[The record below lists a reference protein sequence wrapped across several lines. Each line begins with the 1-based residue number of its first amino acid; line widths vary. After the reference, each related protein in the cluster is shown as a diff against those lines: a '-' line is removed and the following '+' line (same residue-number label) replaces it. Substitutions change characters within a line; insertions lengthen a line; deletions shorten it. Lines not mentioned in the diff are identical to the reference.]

1 MFRCK
6 GNGILTSVRAT
17 NLSQPR
23 VIAVGQ
29 VDASDITRTAG
40 SLTGSRSWYWGA
52 ETDLAFEEAVH
63 GHEGGCFTHE
73 KIASCGDEGAAD
85 EEREDREMHG
95 GYTDS
100 LGLVIGL
107 IDGYTISQKERKV
120 ERETETRSLV

>member
-23 VIAVGQ
+23 VIAVWQKG
-29 VDASDITRTAG
+29 ASDITRTTG
-40 SLTGSRSWYWGA
+40 SLTGKRRWYSDA
-52 ETDLAFEEAVH
+52 LNLAFEEAVDS
-63 GHEGGCFTHE
+63 HEGVAFTHE

-85 EEREDREMHG
+85 GEREDREMHG

-100 LGLVIGL
+100 PGW
-107 IDGYTISQKERKV
+107 
-120 ERETETRSLV
+120 